1 MFLRKK
7 YCVSMR
13 VLNLFQDLF
22 LSCLKVFVGV
32 GTKDKPL
39 VRSDNS
45 SLANMS
51 SERLCIMLLLYWEVY
66 VLMELAVNL
75 RNKDLHWFSGKRTF
89 IDGSVYIRF
98 DSGVGSRVI
107 SSVFMWFCISLQ
119 TPNVSFS
126 IRGIEDSGGKELVRF
141 IVPR

>member
-13 VLNLFQDLF
+13 VSNLFQDLF

-75 RNKDLHWFSGKRTF
+75 RNKDLHWFSGKRAF

-107 SSVFMWFCISLQ
+107 SSVFMWFCISL
-119 TPNVSFS
+119 
-126 IRGIEDSGGKELVRF
+126 
-141 IVPR
+141 